1 MQGTIRDLLVFKNS
15 NLVTVQ
21 SDITIAS
28 VIQLMNQRGVGSVLV
43 FDGGDLVGIF
53 TERDVL
59 KRVAG
64 AGVSAEEPVAQVM
77 TSRPI
82 TVSSGTPIAVAMRMM
97 SERRFR
103 HLPVM
108 DHLRVVGIVSAG
120 DIMRHAVH
128 TLEQEVEN
136 LHSYIQTG
144 SMVPGSA

>member
-1 MQGTIRDLLVFKNS
+1 MQGIVHDLLAFKKT
-15 NLVTVQ
+15 NLVTVE
-21 SDITIAS
+21 SNITIAS
-28 VIQLMNQRGVGSVLV
+28 VIQLMNERSVGSVLV

-64 AGVSAEEPVAQVM
+64 TGASGEEPVAQVM
-77 TSRPI
+77 TPRPI
-82 TVSSGTPIAVAMRMM
+82 TVSPGTPITVAMRMM

-108 DHLRVVGIVSAG
+108 DHLHVVGIVSAG

-136 LHSYIQTG
+136 LHAYIQTG
-144 SMVPGSA
+144 SATPGWV